1 MPQLGPR
8 WDPGV
13 PKTTRGVSSSK
24 GVPGS
29 QGGAEGWSLF
39 VAAGLT
45 ARFVESVKPTPGA
58 RTAFPDSVVEG
69 LELRVGSSGS
79 KTWSLRFRT
88 IGGGRNRMSLG
99 RYPHVSLAEARD
111 RATKALAAALEGSN
125 PAQERKAEK
134 VAARAGERTI
144 MDMAEAFF
152 ASSEAN
158 QRTHSTNV
166 HELGVWRNHLAP
178 RIGNRAL
185 RELTRGEVRA
195 CIREIAGR
203 SGNRTANYGHAVL
216 RRIYN
221 FGIREELVE
230 GNPAQFPLLYKNSSR
245 ERVLTEA
252 EIRLLWE
259 TWEVAR
265 FGAKLGVSE
274 PTAIALQLCLTTLQR
289 AGEISGMHTDELDWT
304 TNSWTIP
311 SHRSKNRRAHHV
323 PLSKLSRRLV
333 VRALALANAA
343 DPPADLNAPLPKA
356 IAAYRGPVFPATSG
370 DRPVERH
377 VISRAMSRVCE
388 KLGIEDASAHDLR
401 RTGASMMA
409 SERCGVRGEVIA
421 RILNHTPLG
430 SPVTQV
436 YNRYDYAAE
445 KRAALEL
452 WGETI
457 LGMCGSS

>member
-1 MPQLGPR
+1 MA
-8 WDPGV
+8 
-13 PKTTRGVSSSK
+13 
-24 GVPGS
+24 
-29 QGGAEGWSLF
+29 GA
-39 VAAGLT
+39 LT
-45 ARFVESVKPTPGA
+45 ARFVESVKPPIVGGRATYADGL
-58 RTAFPDSVVEG
+58 VEG
-69 LELRVGSSGS
+69 LELRVGSRGT
-79 KTWSLRFRT
+79 KTWSLRLRT
-88 IGGGRNRMSLG
+88 IGGTRSRLSLG
-99 RYPHVSLAEARD
+99 RYPHVTLADAREK
-111 RATKALAAALEGSN
+111 AMKALTAALDGAN
-125 PAQERKAEK
+125 PAQEAKAEK
-134 VAARAGERTI
+134 VAARAAERTI
-144 MDMAEAFF
+144 DDLAETFF
-152 ASSEAN
+152 TSTEAK
-158 QRTHSTNV
+158 QRTDSTNL
-166 HELGVWRNHLAP
+166 HEHGVWRNHLAP
-178 RIGNRAL
+178 RLKGRPLGAITRA
-185 RELTRGEVRA
+185 EARA
-195 CIREIAGR
+195 AIREIAAR
-203 SGNRTANYGHAVL
+203 SGERTANYSHHVL

-230 GNPAQFPLLYKNSSR
+230 INPAEFQMLFKFKSR
-245 ERVLTEA
+245 DRVLSEA

-274 PTAIALQLCLTTLQR
+274 PTAIALQLCLATLQR
-289 AGEISGMHTDELDWT
+289 AGEISGMHTDELDWA

-323 PLSKLSRRLV
+323 PLSGLSRRLV
-333 VRALALANAA
+333 VRALALATAA
-343 DPPADLNAPLPKA
+343 DLPADLNAPLPKA
-356 IAAYRGPVFPATSG
+356 IAAYRGPVFPAASG

-377 VISRAMSRVCE
+377 VISRAMNRVCE
-388 KLGIEDASAHDLR
+388 KLGIEDATAHDLR

-457 LGMCGSS
+457 LGMCG